1 MVNEAKR
8 KPSKCGFYETVG
20 DTDGDYRVY
29 YNNNNKVNRTKKN
42 LRCKMP

>member
-1 MVNEAKR
+1 MVNKAKL
-8 KPSKCGFYETVG
+8 KPLKYGFYEPVG

-29 YNNNNKVNRTKKN
+29 NNNNNKVNRGKK

>member
-29 YNNNNKVNRTKKN
+29 NNNNKVNKTKKK
-42 LRCKMP
+42 LRYKIP